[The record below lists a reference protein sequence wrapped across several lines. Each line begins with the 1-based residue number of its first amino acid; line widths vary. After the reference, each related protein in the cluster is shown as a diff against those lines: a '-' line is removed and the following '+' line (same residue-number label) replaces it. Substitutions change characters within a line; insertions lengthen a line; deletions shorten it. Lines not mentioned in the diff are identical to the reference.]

1 MESRPMATRTETF
14 GSDRPLPFDP
24 GEAVL
29 RVMRRYE
36 RQGRK
41 GRREF
46 LSTLA
51 MLAGAAPLA
60 AQELV
65 PRTPRTTFPP
75 QHSSKVMAPVNVH
88 EIAAIAA
95 KNVSKAVYDY
105 ASGGAE
111 DDATLLGNLE
121 AYRRTN
127 LRRRVM
133 VDVSKID
140 TSLEVLGQKLPFP
153 IM

>member
-1 MESRPMATRTETF
+1 MATRSNHSER
-14 GSDRPLPFDP
+14 DPQQPIDP
-24 GEAVL
+24 GEATL
-29 RVMRRYE
+29 RLMRRYE
-36 RQGRK
+36 RL

-46 LSTLA
+46 LGTLA
-51 MLAGAAPLA
+51 VLAGASPLA

-75 QHSSKVMAPVNVH
+75 QHSAKVMEPVNVH
-88 EIAAIAA
+88 EIMAIAA
-95 KNVSKAVYDY
+95 KNVSKSVMDY

-121 AYRRTN
+121 AYRRVT

-133 VDVSKID
+133 VDVSKVD
-140 TSLEVLGQKLPFP
+140 TSLDVLARSSRRRS
-153 IM
+153 

>member
-1 MESRPMATRTETF
+1 MRSRTDQTGFDPSA
-14 GSDRPLPFDP
+14 PFDP
-24 GEAVL
+24 GAATL
-29 RVMRRYE
+29 RTMRRFE
-36 RQGRK
+36 ALGRK

-75 QHSSKVMAPVNVH
+75 QHSPKVMAPVNVH
-88 EIAAIAA
+88 EIAAVAQ
-95 KNVSKAVYDY
+95 KNVSLGVWDY
-105 ASGGAE
+105 VTGGAE
-111 DDATLLGNLE
+111 DEYTLQGNLD
-121 AYRRTN
+121 AYRRTV

-140 TSLEVLGQKLPFP
+140 TSL
-153 IM
+153 

>member
-1 MESRPMATRTETF
+1 MLIRSLQRSTEAA
-14 GSDRPLPFDP
+14 PLDP

-29 RVMRRYE
+29 TAMRRYE
-36 RQGRK
+36 RLGRS
-41 GRREF
+41 GRRQF

-51 MLAGAAPLA
+51 LLAGSSSLL

-75 QHSSKVMAPVNVH
+75 QYNPKVMEPVNVH
-88 EIAAIAA
+88 EFMAIAA
-95 KNVSKAVYDY
+95 KNVSKAVFDY

-111 DDATLLGNLE
+111 DDMTLQGNLE
-121 AYRRTN
+121 AYRRTT

-140 TSLEVLGQKLPFP
+140 TSVEVLGQKLAHDR
-153 IM
+153 